1 MLTPSQQLQSYY
13 LAMFG
18 RAADPEGFSYWLDKL
33 DTEALTLGGVAE
45 QMLLSNEFASQREE
59 LIQLDNNGWVNEVYQ
74 RLFAREAEA
83 EGIAY
88 WSEQAQSGR
97 SAQDIL
103 LDMIDFAQGTDAEAL
118 NAYASIAGF
127 YSTNVSSADYDPEK
141 VLVQDGFRSNDQL
154 YQDLAELD
162 ATYDTLSLAQAG
174 ESIEGRPLYSAT
186 IGEGPRKLMI
196 VTQQHGDEPVG
207 TESAMHLLEWLSGD
221 SEAAQSLREQVT
233 LTVMPRVN
241 PDGFERW
248 EQLVSGNSDPET
260 TLDPRRNSADIDLNR
275 TWDSSET
282 IDPALIPETLAVRQ
296 ILEAFQPDL
305 ILDYHNQ
312 NNYLNEMGELETMS
326 ILWPT
331 NDGVEPSITAT
342 AQQAAIALAQG
353 VELFDYGYLSLFPGG
368 DAADIGRNGIAIDG
382 TPALLIEQRGLEE
395 FELKALE
402 GLELDFDAVASA
414 LTLEGVLG
422 MIGVMQALGKDGF
435 ETIDPELAI
444 LIPERGERT
453 PFDEIYAEEVDWEM
467 DIAAIPS
474 IESLYEGGELTP
486 VTLAGV
492 AEPSSSEFLAA

>member
-18 RAADPEGFSYWLDKL
+18 RAADPEGFAYWFDKL
-33 DTEALTLGGVAE
+33 STDTLTLEGIAE
-45 QMLLSNEFASQREE
+45 QMLQSEEFASQREV
-59 LIQLDNNGWVNEVYQ
+59 LVQLEDNGWVNEVYQ

-83 EGIAY
+83 EGVSY
-88 WSEQAQSGR
+88 WSEQAQNGH
-97 SAQDIL
+97 SAQAIL
-103 LDMIDFAQGTDAEAL
+103 LDMMSFAKDTDAEAL
-118 NAYASIAGF
+118 NAYASVAEF
-127 YSTNVSSADYDPEK
+127 YSSSVSSEDYDPQQT
-141 VLVQDGFRSNDQL
+141 LVQEGFRSNQQL
-154 YQDLAELD
+154 YQDLEALA

-174 ESIEGRPLYSAT
+174 ESVEGRPLYSAT
-186 IGEGPRKLMI
+186 VGEGSHKLMI

-207 TESAMHLLEWLSGD
+207 TESAMHLLEWMSGD

-275 TWDSSET
+275 TWDSGEA
-282 IDPALIPETLAVRQ
+282 IDPALIPETLAVRNV
-296 ILEAFQPDL
+296 LAAFQPDL

-312 NNYLNEMGELETMS
+312 NNYLNETGELETMS

-331 NDGVEPSITAT
+331 SDGVEPSITAT

-368 DAADIGRNGIAIDG
+368 DAANIGRNGIAMDG

-402 GLELDFDAVASA
+402 GLALDFDAVASA
-414 LTLEGVLG
+414 LTLEGVLS
-422 MIGVMQALGKDGF
+422 MVGVMQALGKDGF
-435 ETIDPELAI
+435 ETIDPELA
-444 LIPERGERT
+444 LLLPERGERT
-453 PFDEIYAEEVDWEM
+453 PFDELYAEE
-467 DIAAIPS
+467 I
-474 IESLYEGGELTP
+474 EGGVDVAAANSMQNMLDLDAVP
-486 VTLAGV
+486 VTGV
-492 AEPSSSEFLAA
+492 AEPLSSEFLAA